1 MKRHSAQRDSTAG
14 QVQSM
19 LEQAVDE
26 VQFLKKQEERALE
39 SQVRL
44 IRESYALRL
53 EVFQQ
58 QYLSKVAEIEDEIQ
72 KAPRS
77 DPTRVIEGFGYDE

>member
-1 MKRHSAQRDSTAG
+1 MKRHSAQRDSNTS

-19 LEQAVDE
+19 LEQAIDE
-26 VQFLKKQEERALE
+26 LQFVKNQEERTLE
-39 SQVRL
+39 GQVRL

-58 QYLSKVAEIEDEIQ
+58 QYLNKVAEIEDEM
-72 KAPRS
+72 
-77 DPTRVIEGFGYDE
+77 